1 MKKLRYLAL
10 LIFLIPSVLF
20 AGQKFPPQN
29 LPSNTAYDATT
40 WNNNPDAATKGVL
53 QDKFDSITISPTFT
67 TDITVQGLTGAMSC
81 VNLTSDAGEDNND
94 KWRICVADGGDTTL
108 ESYASGAWV
117 AKWTISNAGVFTTA
131 SSIGIGVTPTA
142 SHNLDILMSATDIN
156 AIKIDGTTNDYTG
169 ASAPTIM
176 QIDRD
181 MNRGTGSVI
190 NAAGWQSY
198 LNQIHTDAV
207 LTGDREVYGS
217 ISRFNNQGA
226 ITNTTASDYQYW
238 TNGAH
243 NTAKMH
249 PTATFDTDSTGI
261 LEIAITGTY
270 GYAFADGG
278 WTIYDTGGLSPANTV
293 VASGVRSF
301 VENSLTLDGTAAATV
316 INAGFYVETVLGSTA
331 GTSIGA
337 GLYIPNGIITGSD
350 TNYGVYDIS
359 DLPWLVEGAIS
370 TGGIFTVTPD
380 GTNEVF
386 QVNDGTIDFTDGNG
400 GTAGTFT
407 IDASGNISFNKN
419 FTTTGGR
426 THALTATSADGY
438 SVLTSDEH
446 ISVDV
451 NGAEKS
457 VVIPTALNITGRVF
471 HIHDQEGEA
480 GVDNI
485 IIKTEGATLFMSASG
500 ETSTYT
506 IAANGNSVSII
517 FDGSRWKIF

>member
-1 MKKLRYLAL
+1 
-10 LIFLIPSVLF
+10 
-20 AGQKFPPQN
+20 
-29 LPSNTAYDATT
+29 
-40 WNNNPDAATKGVL
+40 
-53 QDKFDSITISPTFT
+53 
-67 TDITVQGLTGAMSC
+67 
-81 VNLTSDAGEDNND
+81 
-94 KWRICVADGGDTTL
+94 
-108 ESYASGAWV
+108 
-117 AKWTISNAGVFTTA
+117 
-131 SSIGIGVTPTA
+131 
-142 SHNLDILMSATDIN
+142 
-156 AIKIDGTTNDYTG
+156 
-169 ASAPTIM
+169 M

-380 GTNEVF
+380 GTNDMAF
-386 QVNDGTIDFTDGNG
+386 IIDIEKDEL
-400 GTAGTFT
+400 AGILARAARKDLFLTEKARRQLGIETFRKKVLPWAFREKQT
-407 IDASGNISFNKN
+407 LKTLDEMAQILYDTGIASSIKE
-419 FTTTGGR
+419 GR
-426 THALTATSADGY
+426 DITPSLIG
-438 SVLTSDEH
+438 
-446 ISVDV
+446 
-451 NGAEKS
+451 KS
-457 VVIPTALNITGRVF
+457 VQYGIGNEIGF
-471 HIHDQEGEA
+471 DEISDGK
-480 GVDNI
+480 DNKKYKI
-485 IIKTEGATLFMSASG
+485 W
-500 ETSTYT
+500 YCWH
-506 IAANGNSVSII
+506 
-517 FDGSRWKIF
+517 GSPAP